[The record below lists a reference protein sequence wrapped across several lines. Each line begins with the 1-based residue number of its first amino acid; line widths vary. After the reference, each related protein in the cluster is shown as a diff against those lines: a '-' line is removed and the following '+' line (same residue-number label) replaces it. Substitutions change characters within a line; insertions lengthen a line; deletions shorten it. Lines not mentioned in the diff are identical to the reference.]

1 MVGDADARLAVERVI
16 ADWQASLPRR
26 VQANL
31 ARDEARVHWGLL
43 VAAARAGSSA
53 DGWFTVDDVYA
64 EMGGVHSPLAIE
76 RDLKLFVNTVDLL
89 ERREGPGDPH
99 FRFGYPGVASLLM
112 MSAAMARLAA

>member
-1 MVGDADARLAVERVI
+1 MARLISCACSVNQPSAE
-16 ADWQASLPRR
+16 LP
-26 VQANL
+26 
-31 ARDEARVHWGLL
+31 
-43 VAAARAGSSA
+43 ARAA

>member
-1 MVGDADARLAVERVI
+1 
-16 ADWQASLPRR
+16 
-26 VQANL
+26 
-31 ARDEARVHWGLL
+31 
-43 VAAARAGSSA
+43 
-53 DGWFTVDDVYA
+53 
-64 EMGGVHSPLAIE
+64 MGGVHSPLAIE